1 MKYLVLLG
9 DGMADYPIPDLGG
22 RTPLEAAH
30 TPAMDALARTGL
42 TGLFC
47 PVPDGLPAGSDI
59 GNLSVFG
66 YNPRETFTGRAPLEA
81 ASQGIEMTPEQ
92 VAFRCNLVTLEDGKM
107 RDFTSD
113 HISSEEAAGLIGA
126 LNTEI
131 TTFPVYF
138 AAGVSYR
145 HLAIMTPGAEGLRDL
160 VTLECTPPHDITG
173 KPYEPHLPKG
183 PGAELVLDLIEA
195 SQPIL
200 DAHPVNAARIA
211 AGHLPATSIWLW
223 GQGQAPAMQTYQDRF
238 GLTGAVISA
247 VDLVRGIGVCAG
259 LEIILV
265 PGATG
270 YLDTNYEGKVS
281 AALEALERADFVY
294 VHIEAPDEASHEGD
308 VKLKLRAIED
318 FDRRVVAPC
327 AEYLKS
333 HPDVRVLVAPDH
345 ITALSTRTHA
355 GGPVPFL
362 IAGAGVL
369 ANGADSF
376 NEPAAKASGI
386 TIGEGYRLVERFLET
401 PRLGADTLKTA
412 AQ

>member
-9 DGMADYPIPDLGG
+9 DGMADYAIPDLDG

-30 TPAMDALARTGL
+30 TPAMDALAQAGL

-47 PVPDGLPAGSDI
+47 PVPEGLPAGSDI

-81 ASQGIEMTPEQ
+81 ASQGIDMTPEQ

-113 HISSEEAAGLIGA
+113 HISSEEAAGLIDA

-145 HLAIMTPGAEGLRDL
+145 HLAIITPGPEGLRDL
-160 VTLECTPPHDITG
+160 VRLECTPPHDITG
-173 KPYEPHLPKG
+173 KPYAPHLPQG
-183 PGAELVLDLIEA
+183 PGAELAVELMEA

-200 DAHPVNAARIA
+200 DAHPVNADRIA

-223 GQGQAPAMQTYQDRF
+223 GQGQAPAMQTYQERF
-238 GLTGAVISA
+238 GLKGAVISA

-259 LEIILV
+259 LEVIMV

-270 YLDTNYEGKVS
+270 YIDTNYEGKVA
-281 AALEALERADFVY
+281 AALDALDRADFVY
-294 VHIEAPDEASHEGD
+294 VHIEAPDEASHEGN
-308 VKLKLRAIED
+308 VKLKLHAIED

-327 AEYLKS
+327 AEYLKT
-333 HPDVRVLVAPDH
+333 HPELRILVAPDH

-362 IAGAGVL
+362 IAGAGIS
-369 ANGADSF
+369 ANGAESF

-386 TIGEGYRLVERFLET
+386 LIGEGYRLVEHFVQQAE
-401 PRLGADTLKTA
+401 LGADDLNLA
-412 AQ
+412 VR